1 VTAGRRITV
10 AAALLASTTAS
21 AQSWR
26 TLEASRQVR
35 DSLPIS
41 VRLEYAAGRLEVRPT
56 SGPSLYTMNLTYD
69 ADRAEP
75 LTRFDSTTRSLSIG
89 IRSHGMKLSGDHS
102 DAGSLHAELTNR
114 VPMELSLELGAIEGD
129 IQLGGLRLT
138 DLSVKSGAADV
149 NVRFDQPNPD
159 RLHSLTLEVGAANLK
174 LERAGNSGV
183 ERVRANIG
191 IGALELD
198 LGGALTHD
206 VDIAANV
213 AMGGFTL
220 RVPADVG
227 VFVDASTFLSGF
239 DKTGLVKRG
248 DGWYTAG
255 FDEAKRHVR
264 VRVKAFLGDFTLLR
278 NAR

>member
-1 VTAGRRITV
+1 VIAASRIGLASAILAVTA
-10 AAALLASTTAS
+10 AH

-26 TLEASRQVR
+26 TIDASRQLR
-35 DSLPIS
+35 DTLPVS
-41 VRLEYAAGRLEVRPT
+41 VRLEYAAGRLEVRPS
-56 SGPSLYTMNLTYD
+56 SGPSLYQMNLKYD
-69 ADRAEP
+69 ADRAAP
-75 LTRFDSTTRSLSIG
+75 ITRYDSATRSVAIG
-89 IRSHGMKLSGDHS
+89 IRSHGMRVSGGQADG
-102 DAGSLHAELTNR
+102 GSLHAELSNR
-114 VPMELSLELGAIEGD
+114 VPMELALELGAVEGD

-149 NVRFDQPNPD
+149 SVRFDQPNPD

-174 LERAGNSGV
+174 LDRAGNSGV

-191 IGALELD
+191 VGALELD

-206 VDIAANV
+206 VDIGASV

-227 VFVDASTFLSGF
+227 VFVDASTFLASF
-239 DKTGLVKRG
+239 DKTGMEKRG
-248 DGWYTAG
+248 DGWYTPG
-255 FDEAKRHVR
+255 FDQAKRHVR